1 MKEESEKNYRTD
13 FPKITIC
20 LNSMHS
26 LEKLRREYPEFVTYV
41 TKHDIEHVR
50 TPILSA
56 FYGQNQI
63 PENTNLTWLKGIDT
77 DEFLNKTYSG

>member
-26 LEKLRREYPEFVTYV
+26 LDKLRREYPEFVAYV
-41 TKHDIEHVR
+41 TIHDIEQIIFAV
-50 TPILSA
+50 LS
-56 FYGQNQI
+56 
-63 PENTNLTWLKGIDT
+63 L
-77 DEFLNKTYSG
+77 